1 MFSFIKTSLY
11 EKFKDDEEVR
21 ELVVD
26 ALISMAYSEE
36 NIKYLQSNL
45 ENETIK
51 FSPEQKYSI
60 LVRIN
65 TSKTIPVEEKD

>member
-1 MFSFIKTSLY
+1 
-11 EKFKDDEEVR
+11 
-21 ELVVD
+21 
-26 ALISMAYSEE
+26 MAYSEE

-65 TSKTIPVEEKD
+65 TSKTISVEEKDSIVKKYLENDTSDLGKYCKLKC